1 MKLHFRGGASS
12 TSENRTSEQRG
23 SQARTSDP
31 GSSATRSLTG
41 FLSNLTRIG
50 RSSRSSSGQA
60 RQTSGGHAS
69 AQPSPSTPNVAPP
82 GSVDEQDEPLQATV
96 ARIVSQKS
104 LYRHGSASGTSDAAV
119 PTPTLAH
126 FIAPSIGVPSN
137 PPPRRS
143 GRGLSRLWRR
153 KPSASAQASA
163 APSLPPSSQTRREQH
178 AETPQETLRTSTPSE
193 EPETQDA
200 NAPSTSAHPDVSVS
214 APAQEHGSDVE
225 TVPAHAT
232 EQQKTAADPSSST
245 GTQAF
250 DQGPIFDESDSENE
264 DDLIELDLELGRA
277 ISTVQQ
283 GEQGATPEITLASPS
298 GSPAHASQRNESSA
312 HGASTVTVTAPPP
325 EPDPTPNAAPRQSL
339 GKLKQLKETI
349 KGWHTYAKDEA
360 YIHGFGIS
368 STSLSL
374 TPLATD
380 THTARA
386 KPFTGVVH
394 EGDAPIEPHNRLKD
408 MPGGTPPAVLHES
421 PIVNALEDPHALDK
435 MFLDESFLPGTE
447 RRQLI
452 DSIKTIAENKNLTP
466 LETTSLAQALHIA
479 FGRSPDRARD
489 TAYDPAYDAAHDARV
504 ALRSLPETNLLDAL
518 RDNAAPP
525 RAPDYDADRAW
536 ALAQELVH
544 IPGGVGAS
552 LLDKLTP
559 KTERPAGTHPSVIE
573 KDRILA
579 GVLLKAS
586 QQAVREA
593 RFSAEPKT
601 EGKILGLFS
610 RQSRQVGNAASPT
623 PNGPRMLA
631 HDPASIFADGA
642 LHAAIAEAGEGNWPG
657 RGNTAVPSNLTLA
670 QKAMLAVKE
679 ELQEI
684 DAHVAH
690 DATRGAA
697 FTKGTHGCRF
707 AISMIRGDMLTDESR
722 APDGTRSQFG
732 RTEARLGKSVGK
744 HLDRAMRRP
753 RTWTQFMGSL
763 EALGRHV
770 GVYKNK
776 SPFYTY
782 NRIAESDG
790 GRGMDVGNRGGTHA
804 GRAFRDMMDQVHG
817 AIDARETLVGDAAI
831 GDDQALKLLVRA
843 SLMQTTKEE
852 TGPLPRFAIPSALST
867 LSQEKVVTAVATKL
881 SAAGI
886 EPDDA
891 MRAKIAATVAEENQ
905 PLTAQR
911 LQQWATDVGG
921 PASHE
926 ALQDIL
932 TTQAADHPWR
942 AFAQAFQ
949 HAENPGNVPPI
960 ETPSLRG
967 KSREEVAD
975 ILAKIVAA
983 EELGSGFAFDSA
995 GNVQGTTK
1003 NVSGIISSI
1012 PLHLLGSVHVDLGG
1026 GKIRTVRFESVTSTD
1041 RSQLRVSVTT
1051 LKRGQAGL
1059 GGSVGHF
1066 SGHEHPITLSA
1077 GIDGGGAYEVV
1088 HQEGAVLGFPRNLSG
1103 GVMGDR
1109 AVNEKKG
1116 QLVKLLVLGGELEG
1130 LARPANE
1137 EDRKSLIKCA
1147 YQAFGDDLSI
1157 GFYEMNQTDKQGTIS
1172 VNGSVGIRFD
1182 HFKLAT
1188 PTLGAGAKAQSATI
1202 RYQDQSGFLKTEWET
1217 DSTNYNASFQGS
1229 LAGLSGY
1236 DELPGRTHELSNSAI
1251 TSVAPFLSGSAQF
1264 FRFGVADRRVQILQ
1278 DNKEL
1283 PTSFATR
1290 TFQAPISFLHEFGQ
1304 NVDKYAEEKAK
1315 QYFAKEYNAGG
1326 ASREN
1331 VVAREKTRMIEFVNH
1346 YLKQRDLTATPQ
1358 LYTEF
1363 GGNVETANKLR
1374 AAAYMAERLGKKD
1387 TAQAARQEIDAIHGD
1402 QKYREG
1408 RFLTSLQIE
1417 QEGQQVGLNGIA
1429 GVTYARNDN
1438 RAQQVL
1444 TFT

>member
-1 MKLHFRGGASS
+1 MLH
-12 TSENRTSEQRG
+12 
-23 SQARTSDP
+23 
-31 GSSATRSLTG
+31 
-41 FLSNLTRIG
+41 
-50 RSSRSSSGQA
+50 
-60 RQTSGGHAS
+60 
-69 AQPSPSTPNVAPP
+69 
-82 GSVDEQDEPLQATV
+82 
-96 ARIVSQKS
+96 
-104 LYRHGSASGTSDAAV
+104 
-119 PTPTLAH
+119 
-126 FIAPSIGVPSN
+126 
-137 PPPRRS
+137 
-143 GRGLSRLWRR
+143 
-153 KPSASAQASA
+153 
-163 APSLPPSSQTRREQH
+163 
-178 AETPQETLRTSTPSE
+178 ETLRASTPSE
-193 EPETQDA
+193 HAAQDA
-200 NAPSTSAHPDVSVS
+200 GASSGTAHPNVSVS
-214 APAQEHGSDVE
+214 MP
-225 TVPAHAT
+225 VPENDSNSEAKPSHAT
-232 EQQKTAADPSSST
+232 EQQKASPNPPSPI
-245 GTQAF
+245 GAQAF
-250 DQGPIFDESDSENE
+250 DQGPLFDDSDLENE
-264 DDLIELDLELGRA
+264 DDFIELDLDLGRA
-277 ISTVQQ
+277 ISASQQ
-283 GEQGATPEITLASPS
+283 AATHEITFASPS
-298 GSPAHASQRNESSA
+298 DSPPHAPRRDESSA
-312 HGASTVTVTAPPP
+312 HGASTVTAPPP
-325 EPDPTPNAAPRQSL
+325 GPDPASNAAAPRQSL
-339 GKLKQLKETI
+339 SKLKQLKETI
-349 KGWHTYAKDEA
+349 KGWHTYARDEA

-374 TPLATD
+374 TPFQTD
-380 THTARA
+380 TSTARA
-386 KPFTGVVH
+386 KPFTGVVR
-394 EGDAPIEPHNRLKD
+394 EGDAPIEPHRHLRD
-408 MPGGTPPAVLHES
+408 LPGGTPPGALHES
-421 PIVNALEDPHALDK
+421 PIVNALEDAHALDK
-435 MFLDESFLPGTE
+435 LFLDERFLPGTE

-452 DSIKTIAENKNLTP
+452 DSIKTIAEHKNLTP

-479 FGRSPDRARD
+479 FGRSPDRAHD
-489 TAYDPAYDAAHDARV
+489 AAYDPAYDAAHDARI

-518 RDNAAPP
+518 RDDAEPP

-559 KTERPAGTHPSVIE
+559 KTERPAGTHPSVVE
-573 KDRILA
+573 KDRMLV

-593 RFSAEPKT
+593 RFFAEPKAQ
-601 EGKILGLFS
+601 GKILGVFS
-610 RQSRQVGNAASPT
+610 GPSRQVGSAASPS

-642 LHAAIAEAGEGNWPG
+642 LHAAIAEAGDGNWPG
-657 RGNTAVPSNLTLA
+657 RGNSAVPSNLTLA
-670 QKAMLAVKE
+670 QKAMLAAKE
-679 ELQEI
+679 ELREI
-684 DAHVAH
+684 DAHVAN

-707 AISMIRGDMLTDESR
+707 AISMIRGDMLTDEMR

-753 RTWTQFMGSL
+753 KAWTQFLGSL

-782 NRIAESDG
+782 NRLAEGDG
-790 GRGMDVGNRGGTHA
+790 GRGMGVGNRGGTHA
-804 GRAFRDMMDQVHG
+804 GRAFRDMMDQVHQT
-817 AIDARETLVGDAAI
+817 IDARETLVGDAAI
-831 GDDQALKLLVRA
+831 GDDQALKQLVRA
-843 SLMQTTKEE
+843 SIMQTTKEE
-852 TGPLPRFAIPSALST
+852 TGPLPRYAQPSVLSN
-867 LSQEKVVTAVATKL
+867 LSQEKAAAAVATKL

-886 EPDDA
+886 EPDQTL
-891 MRAKIAATVAEENQ
+891 RAKIASVVAEENQ

-911 LQQWATDVGG
+911 LRQWAADVGG
-921 PASHE
+921 PGSNE
-926 ALQDIL
+926 ALEDIL
-932 TTQAADHPWR
+932 AAQAADHPWR

-949 HAENPGNVPPI
+949 HAENPSNVAPI
-960 ETPSLRG
+960 ATPSLRG

-1012 PLHLLGSVHVDLGG
+1012 PLHMLGSVHVDLGG

-1051 LKRGQAGL
+1051 LKRGQGGL

-1066 SGHEHPITLSA
+1066 SGHEHPVTLGG
-1077 GIDGGGAYEVV
+1077 GIDAGGAYEVV

-1130 LARPANE
+1130 YPRPANE

-1157 GFYEMNQTDKQGTIS
+1157 GFYEMNQTDKQGTLS
-1172 VNGSVGIRFD
+1172 VNGSVGIRFG
-1182 HFKLAT
+1182 HFKLST

-1202 RYQDQSGFLKTEWET
+1202 RYRDQSGFLKTEWET
-1217 DSTNYNASFQGS
+1217 DSTSYNASFQGS

-1236 DELPGRTHELSNSAI
+1236 DEVPSGNDDLSGSVI

-1278 DNKEL
+1278 DDKEL

-1326 ASREN
+1326 TSREN
-1331 VVAREKTRMIEFVNH
+1331 VVAREKSRMIEFVNH

-1363 GGNVETANKLR
+1363 GSNVETANKLR

-1387 TAQAARQEIDAIHGD
+1387 TAQAARQEIDTIHSD

-1417 QEGQQVGLNGIA
+1417 QESQQVGLNGIA

>member
-1 MKLHFRGGASS
+1 MRPGA
-12 TSENRTSEQRG
+12 
-23 SQARTSDP
+23 
-31 GSSATRSLTG
+31 
-41 FLSNLTRIG
+41 
-50 RSSRSSSGQA
+50 
-60 RQTSGGHAS
+60 
-69 AQPSPSTPNVAPP
+69 
-82 GSVDEQDEPLQATV
+82 VDERDEPLQATV

-104 LYRHGSASGTSDAAV
+104 LYRGASSSGSAEAAA

-126 FIAPSIGVPSN
+126 FLAPEIGVPGD
-137 PPPRRS
+137 PPARRS
-143 GRGLSRLWRR
+143 GRGISRLWRR
-153 KPSASAQASA
+153 KPASSTQASA
-163 APSLPPSSQTRREQH
+163 APLPTADSKRQPEPNTD
-178 AETPQETLRTSTPSE
+178 TPQRTLRTPPPSAHASG
-193 EPETQDA
+193 DA
-200 NAPSTSAHPDVSVS
+200 RLSNASNAPHVPSAADGTNASNTPNASNDPSASNPSNVSAHPNVSVS
-214 APAQEHGSDVE
+214 APLQENGSDSQDGS
-225 TVPAHAT
+225 AHT
-232 EQQKTAADPSSST
+232 TKPPQTSLNPSSST
-245 GTQAF
+245 GVDAF
-250 DQGPIFDESDSENE
+250 DQGPIFDESDLEN
-264 DDLIELDLELGRA
+264 DDDFIELDLDRGVPFPLRQAG
-277 ISTVQQ
+277 TQ
-283 GEQGATPEITLASPS
+283 EITPASPS
-298 GSPAHASQRNESSA
+298 NSPPHASRHDESTT
-312 HGASTVTVTAPPP
+312 HGGSTAAVPPP
-325 EPDPTPNAAPRQSL
+325 DPDPMPNAAAPRQSL
-339 GKLKQLKETI
+339 SKLKRLKQAI
-349 KGWHTYAKDEA
+349 AGWHTYAKDEA

-374 TPLATD
+374 TPIATN
-380 THTARA
+380 TRTARA

-394 EGDAPIEPHNRLKD
+394 EGDAPIEPHRRLKD
-408 MPGGTPPAVLHES
+408 LPGGTPPAVLHES
-421 PIVNALEDPHALDK
+421 PTVSALEDAHALDK
-435 MFLDESFLPGTE
+435 LFLDETFLPGTE

-452 DSIKTIAENKNLTP
+452 DSIRTLAEDKHLTP

-479 FGRSPDRARD
+479 FGRSPERTRD
-489 TAYDPAYDAAHDARV
+489 AAYDPAYDAAHDARI

-518 RDNAAPP
+518 RDAAQPQ
-525 RAPDYDADRAW
+525 RSLDYDADRAW

-552 LLDKLTP
+552 LLEKLTP
-559 KTERPAGTHPSVIE
+559 QTARPAGTHPSVIE
-573 KDRILA
+573 KDRMLV

-593 RFSAEPKT
+593 RSLAEPKAG
-601 EGKILGLFS
+601 GKILGIFS
-610 RQSRQVGNAASPT
+610 RPSRQVGSAASPV

-642 LHAAIAEAGEGNWPG
+642 LHAAIAQAGDGNWPG
-657 RGNTAVPSNLTLA
+657 RDNTAVPSNLTLA

-679 ELQEI
+679 ELREI
-684 DAHVAH
+684 DVHVAD

-697 FTKGTHGCRF
+697 FAKGTHGCRF
-707 AISMIRGDMLTDESR
+707 AISMIRGDMLTDEAR
-722 APDGTRSQFG
+722 EPNGARSQFG
-732 RTEARLGKSVGK
+732 LAEARLGKSVGK

-753 RTWTQFMGSL
+753 KAWTQFMGSL
-763 EALGRHV
+763 EALSRHV

-790 GRGMDVGNRGGTHA
+790 GRGMGVGNRSGTHA
-804 GRAFRDMMDQVHG
+804 GRALRDMMDKVHET
-817 AIDARETLVGDAAI
+817 IDASEGLASDAAG
-831 GDDQALKLLVRA
+831 GDEQALKLLVRA
-843 SLMQTTKEE
+843 SIMQTTKEE
-852 TGPLPRFAIPSALST
+852 TGPLPRYAQPSVLSQ
-867 LSQEKVVTAVATKL
+867 LSQEKVAAAVAAKL
-881 SAAGI
+881 AEAGT

-891 MRAKIAATVAEENQ
+891 LRAKIAAMAGEENQ

-911 LQQWATDVGG
+911 LRQWAADVGG
-921 PASHE
+921 PASNE
-926 ALQDIL
+926 ALEGML
-932 TTQAADHPWR
+932 NAQAADHPWR
-942 AFAQAFQ
+942 AFAEAFQ
-949 HAENPGNVPPI
+949 HAEHPGKVAPI

-975 ILAKIVAA
+975 ILGKIVAA

-1051 LKRGQAGL
+1051 LKRGQGGL

-1066 SGHEHPITLSA
+1066 SGHAHPVTLGG
-1077 GIDGGGAYEVV
+1077 GIDAGGAYEVV

-1109 AVNEKKG
+1109 AVNEKKA
-1116 QLVKLLVLGGELEG
+1116 QLLKLLVLGGELEG
-1130 LARPANE
+1130 HARPANE

-1157 GFYEMNQTDKQGTIS
+1157 GFYEMDQTDKQGTLS
-1172 VNGSVGIRFD
+1172 VNGSVGIRFG
-1182 HFKLAT
+1182 HFKLST
-1188 PTLGAGAKAQSATI
+1188 PTVGAGAKAQSATM
-1202 RYQDQSGFLKTEWET
+1202 RYRDQSGFLKTEWET
-1217 DSTNYNASFQGS
+1217 DSTSYNASFQGS
-1229 LAGLSGY
+1229 LAALNGY
-1236 DELPGRTHELSNSAI
+1236 DEVPIGNHELSGSVI

-1278 DNKEL
+1278 DDKEL
-1283 PTSFATR
+1283 PTSFSTR

-1331 VVAREKTRMIEFVNH
+1331 VVAREKSRMIEFVNH
-1346 YLKQRDLTATPQ
+1346 YLRQRDLTATPQ

-1374 AAAYMAERLGKKD
+1374 AAAYMADRLGKTD
-1387 TAQAARQEIDAIHGD
+1387 AAQAARQEIDAIHSD
-1402 QKYREG
+1402 PKYREG
-1408 RFLTSLQIE
+1408 RFLTSLHIE
-1417 QEGQQVGLNGIA
+1417 QEGQQVGVNGIA

-1438 RAQQVL
+1438 RTQQAL